1 MFDIGWQELFLIAV
15 VTILVVGPR
24 ELPRVLRTVVAAL
37 RKVRGLANDFQ
48 RGMDELAREADLDD
62 IRKDLEK
69 SADLD
74 LESKLKDEIDPTG
87 EITNSMR
94 QLENEMEST
103 GVETDADLAASEE
116 TNTASGYEI
125 EKRVRHLLMEENVE
139 EAKMPLLDHL
149 VELRQR
155 LLYSVGGFLVC
166 FIGAFFF
173 AADIFNFLVQ
183 PLADLWQGE
192 DSWRLIYTALHE
204 KFFTD
209 AESRVLYRRVRCISF
224 DCRIRYGCLLRL
236 ACTSRRR
243 EPLHH
248 F

>member
-103 GVETDADLAASEE
+103 GVETDADLTASEE
-116 TNTASGYEI
+116 TSTASDT
-125 EKRVRHLLMEENVE
+125 KSKN
-139 EAKMPLLDHL
+139 
-149 VELRQR
+149 
-155 LLYSVGGFLVC
+155 
-166 FIGAFFF
+166 AFG
-173 AADIFNFLVQ
+173 I
-183 PLADLWQGE
+183 
-192 DSWRLIYTALHE
+192 
-204 KFFTD
+204 
-209 AESRVLYRRVRCISF
+209 C
-224 DCRIRYGCLLRL
+224 
-236 ACTSRRR
+236 
-243 EPLHH
+243 
-248 F
+248 

>member
-94 QLENEMEST
+94 QIENEMEST
-103 GVETDADLAASEE
+103 GVETDADLTASEE
-116 TNTASGYEI
+116 SNIASDT
-125 EKRVRHLLMEENVE
+125 KSKN
-139 EAKMPLLDHL
+139 
-149 VELRQR
+149 
-155 LLYSVGGFLVC
+155 
-166 FIGAFFF
+166 AFG
-173 AADIFNFLVQ
+173 I
-183 PLADLWQGE
+183 
-192 DSWRLIYTALHE
+192 
-204 KFFTD
+204 
-209 AESRVLYRRVRCISF
+209 C
-224 DCRIRYGCLLRL
+224 
-236 ACTSRRR
+236 
-243 EPLHH
+243 
-248 F
+248 

>member
-69 SADLD
+69 SADLN

-94 QLENEMEST
+94 QLENDMEST
-103 GVETDADLAASEE
+103 GVETDADLTASEE
-116 TNTASGYEI
+116 TNTASDT
-125 EKRVRHLLMEENVE
+125 KSKN
-139 EAKMPLLDHL
+139 
-149 VELRQR
+149 
-155 LLYSVGGFLVC
+155 
-166 FIGAFFF
+166 
-173 AADIFNFLVQ
+173 
-183 PLADLWQGE
+183 
-192 DSWRLIYTALHE
+192 ALGI
-204 KFFTD
+204 
-209 AESRVLYRRVRCISF
+209 C
-224 DCRIRYGCLLRL
+224 
-236 ACTSRRR
+236 
-243 EPLHH
+243 
-248 F
+248 

>member
-94 QLENEMEST
+94 QLENDMEST
-103 GVETDADLAASEE
+103 GVETDADLTASEE
-116 TNTASGYEI
+116 TNTASDTKSKNASGI
-125 EKRVRHLLMEENVE
+125 
-139 EAKMPLLDHL
+139 
-149 VELRQR
+149 
-155 LLYSVGGFLVC
+155 C
-166 FIGAFFF
+166 
-173 AADIFNFLVQ
+173 
-183 PLADLWQGE
+183 
-192 DSWRLIYTALHE
+192 
-204 KFFTD
+204 
-209 AESRVLYRRVRCISF
+209 
-224 DCRIRYGCLLRL
+224 
-236 ACTSRRR
+236 
-243 EPLHH
+243 
-248 F
+248 

>member
-1 MFDIGWQELFLIAV
+1 MFDIGWQELFFIAV

-74 LESKLKDEIDPTG
+74 LESKLKDETDPTG

-103 GVETDADLAASEE
+103 GVETDADLTASEE
-116 TNTASGYEI
+116 SNIASDT
-125 EKRVRHLLMEENVE
+125 KSKN
-139 EAKMPLLDHL
+139 
-149 VELRQR
+149 
-155 LLYSVGGFLVC
+155 
-166 FIGAFFF
+166 AFG
-173 AADIFNFLVQ
+173 I
-183 PLADLWQGE
+183 
-192 DSWRLIYTALHE
+192 
-204 KFFTD
+204 
-209 AESRVLYRRVRCISF
+209 C
-224 DCRIRYGCLLRL
+224 
-236 ACTSRRR
+236 
-243 EPLHH
+243 
-248 F
+248 

>member
-15 VTILVVGPR
+15 ATILVVGPR

-74 LESKLKDEIDPTG
+74 LESKLKDDIDPTG

-103 GVETDADLAASEE
+103 GVETDADLTASEE
-116 TNTASGYEI
+116 TNTASDT
-125 EKRVRHLLMEENVE
+125 KSKN
-139 EAKMPLLDHL
+139 
-149 VELRQR
+149 
-155 LLYSVGGFLVC
+155 
-166 FIGAFFF
+166 AFG
-173 AADIFNFLVQ
+173 I
-183 PLADLWQGE
+183 
-192 DSWRLIYTALHE
+192 
-204 KFFTD
+204 
-209 AESRVLYRRVRCISF
+209 C
-224 DCRIRYGCLLRL
+224 
-236 ACTSRRR
+236 
-243 EPLHH
+243 
-248 F
+248 

>member
-15 VTILVVGPR
+15 ATILVVGPR

-103 GVETDADLAASEE
+103 GVETDANLTASEE
-116 TNTASGYEI
+116 TNTASDT
-125 EKRVRHLLMEENVE
+125 KSKN
-139 EAKMPLLDHL
+139 
-149 VELRQR
+149 
-155 LLYSVGGFLVC
+155 
-166 FIGAFFF
+166 AFG
-173 AADIFNFLVQ
+173 I
-183 PLADLWQGE
+183 
-192 DSWRLIYTALHE
+192 
-204 KFFTD
+204 
-209 AESRVLYRRVRCISF
+209 C
-224 DCRIRYGCLLRL
+224 
-236 ACTSRRR
+236 
-243 EPLHH
+243 
-248 F
+248 

>member
-103 GVETDADLAASEE
+103 GVETDADLTASEE
-116 TNTASGYEI
+116 SNIASDT
-125 EKRVRHLLMEENVE
+125 KSKN
-139 EAKMPLLDHL
+139 
-149 VELRQR
+149 
-155 LLYSVGGFLVC
+155 
-166 FIGAFFF
+166 AFG
-173 AADIFNFLVQ
+173 I
-183 PLADLWQGE
+183 
-192 DSWRLIYTALHE
+192 
-204 KFFTD
+204 
-209 AESRVLYRRVRCISF
+209 C
-224 DCRIRYGCLLRL
+224 
-236 ACTSRRR
+236 
-243 EPLHH
+243 
-248 F
+248 